1 MTAPLRLTSL
11 EKRSALALGLVFFL
25 RMLGLFMLIP
35 VLALYVDTLRDAT
48 PFLIGTAIGI
58 YGLTQ
63 ALLQI
68 PLGSLSDRI
77 GRKPVIVGGL
87 VVFIVGALL
96 AAWSDS
102 IWPVIAGRAIQ
113 GLGAV
118 SGASLALAA
127 DLSRDNQ
134 RTKIMAIIGVSIGAA
149 FSVAFVLGPALNAVF
164 GLRGVFMSGAVLACA
179 AIPIVIFAVPGVSPR
194 TANAQSGRIAQIIVD
209 RDLRVLY
216 VGVLSLHLILAASF
230 VAIPIGLVES
240 MHLAA
245 AQHYEVYLPVL
256 ALSLLVAGPLI
267 GLSSRKQLG
276 ERFFYISVGL
286 LSIAELLLWLF
297 WNSVVG
303 FLAALTLFFAA
314 FNFLEASLP
323 GLISRA
329 APSARK
335 GTALGAYS
343 SFQFIGVFLG
353 GMLGGV
359 IAGQFGYTCVPLASA
374 LLGAVWWIHCM
385 HSRKSSVLRP
395 TAR

>member
-1 MTAPLRLTSL
+1 
-11 EKRSALALGLVFFL
+11 
-25 RMLGLFMLIP
+25 MLIP

-374 LLGAVWWIHCM
+374 LLGAVWWIHCIY
-385 HSRKSSVLRP
+385 SRKSSVLRP

>member
-1 MTAPLRLTSL
+1 MTDPLRLTSL

-87 VVFIVGALL
+87 VVFILGALL
-96 AAWSDS
+96 AAWGDS

-164 GLRGVFMSGAVLACA
+164 GLRGLFMSVAVLACA
-179 AIPIVIFAVPGVSPR
+179 AIPIVIFVVPGVSPR
-194 TANAQSGRIAQIIVD
+194 TGHAQSGRIAQIIVD

-230 VAIPIGLVES
+230 VAIPIGLVEG

-245 AQHYEVYLPVL
+245 AQHYKVYLPVL
-256 ALSLLVAGPLI
+256 ALSLLFAGPLI
-267 GLSSRKQLG
+267 GLSSRKQLAEG
-276 ERFFYISVGL
+276 FFYISIGL

-297 WNSVVG
+297 WHSVVG

-329 APSARK
+329 APSAGK

-374 LLGAVWWIHCM
+374 LLGAVWWVHCM
-385 HSRKSSVLRP
+385 CSRQSSVLRA